1 MILHI
6 KAILDRL
13 GLDFGG
19 SWGRL
24 CASWGPSWLQLG
36 VQDRS
41 RAALER
47 PRAVQDSPRAAQEC
61 PRQPRT
67 AQEPPKSFPKADQD
81 GQELP
86 RTRPGLVQDLPRSAP
101 EPTHYPRLEKNSQLH
116 PAILQNF
123 LPCLKAANFKNERRR
138 YSPPGGLQY
147 YSDQRNQHTI
157 FYNLAGTNHQNKLS
171 GVGVEAKYFLVII

>member
-1 MILHI
+1 MASKNFRWCSQKGLRKMILHI

-13 GLDFGG
+13 GHDFGG

-67 AQEPPKSFPKADQD
+67 AQEPPKADQD
-81 GQELP
+81 DQELP
-86 RTRPGLVQDLPRSAP
+86 RTRPGLVQDLPRPAP

-116 PAILQNF
+116 HAILQNF
-123 LPCLKAANFKNERRR
+123 FPNHKAAEIKI
-138 YSPPGGLQY
+138 SGACTP
-147 YSDQRNQHTI
+147 
-157 FYNLAGTNHQNKLS
+157 HQGASIKS
-171 GVGVEAKYFLVII
+171 